1 MEISAN
7 FTWSRSMGLTSFQP
21 LVANNAEYNYGPT
34 SQDRRRILNFNYT
47 YQLPQPGKLL
57 HNSFLGVITDH
68 WVLSG
73 ISTMQ
78 TGSPF
83 TPGVGESPSVDITG
97 SSSLGAR
104 IQVIGPGQ
112 ASGPGANYPVN
123 SVGQPTYFN
132 TSAFTVP
139 AVGTLG
145 NAGVNILRGPGFMNF
160 DASIARRIPL
170 GHNEKRVFVLRF
182 EGYNIFNH
190 AEFSGLN
197 TGATFNA
204 TNQQITNTFGTVSS
218 TRPAR
223 ICSGV
228 IRFEF

>member
-1 MEISAN
+1 M
-7 FTWSRSMGLTSFQP
+7 RK
-21 LVANNAEYNYGPT
+21 YNYEAGNEPGPPPH
-34 SQDRRRILNFNYT
+34 SELQRYT

-112 ASGPGANYPVN
+112 ASGPGANYAPN
-123 SVGQPTYFN
+123 SVNQPTYFN
-132 TSAFTVP
+132 TAAFYRTCGGRYP
-139 AVGTLG
+139 RQ
-145 NAGVNILRGPGFMNF
+145 RGREYSSWAWVHEF
-160 DASIARRIPL
+160 RRQ
-170 GHNEKRVFVLRF
+170 
-182 EGYNIFNH
+182 Y
-190 AEFSGLN
+190 
-197 TGATFNA
+197 
-204 TNQQITNTFGTVSS
+204 
-218 TRPAR
+218 RPADSAR
-223 ICSGV
+223 SQRKACV
-228 IRFEF
+228 CVAL